1 VADLAPTPSPK
12 PLAAPVASTEPHH
25 VRLVVVTTRPA
36 DVAVP
41 EAKPTL
47 IARYWEPR
55 ESRWVEVTVESV
67 EHAIRRFADEGG
79 WVLRQQQMLES
90 PERHELIFEA
100 KVKPPKRPS
109 AVDVLEEVGL
119 TREDAEDLVHRVE
132 ERVESDDDPR

>member
-1 VADLAPTPSPK
+1 MADLAPTPSPK
-12 PLAAPVASTEPHH
+12 PLAAPVASEPHQ

-47 IARYWEPR
+47 IARYWQPR
-55 ESRWVEVTVESV
+55 EARWVDVTVESV
-67 EHAIRRFADEGG
+67 EHAIRLFADESG
-79 WVLRQQQMLES
+79 WVLRQQQMLDS

-100 KVKPPKRPS
+100 KVKPLKRPS

-119 TREDAEDLVHRVE
+119 TREDAEDLVQRVE
-132 ERVESDDDPR
+132 ERVESDDDSR